1 MEAELRDLTCRRMKN
16 NIIIMGVKEDE
27 NENCLATENKVKLFM
42 KRNLKMTTKQEDT
55 IDF

>member
-1 MEAELRDLTCRRMKN
+1 MEAELRDLTCRRMKS

-27 NENCLATENKVKLFM
+27 NENYLATEDKVVFM
-42 KRNLKMTTKQEDT
+42 KRHLKMTTEQEDT